1 MTTARLRSASLIMP
15 ALIFIAALFLAPV
28 VQILAGSFVQTN
40 SGGWTFTA
48 GLYEAFFTDAYSW
61 RLLERT
67 LRISAITTLA
77 CLVMAFPVALLMRRL
92 SSAQRTVLA
101 ILLLSPLLTSVVV
114 RTLAWVILLGPV
126 GLINKTLGVL
136 GIAPV
141 ALMYNDIGVII
152 GLTHVFFGY
161 MLLAITASMLKLDE
175 RLVLAAINLG
185 ASRWQV
191 LRTIVF
197 PLCLPG
203 IVSGSVLVFTMSA
216 SAYIVPVLLGG
227 TATKVMATE
236 VYDLA
241 INYLEWKEAA
251 VVAAVLFVTV
261 WLIVAALA
269 RFATRHERIG
279 EGG

>member
-1 MTTARLRSASLIMP
+1 MRSASLIMP

-28 VQILAGSFVQTN
+28 VQILAGSFVQVH
-40 SGGWTFTA
+40 SGGWTLTA
-48 GLYEAFFTDAYSW
+48 GLYEAFFADAYSW
-61 RLLERT
+61 GLLERT

-92 SSAQRTVLA
+92 SSTQRTVLA

-141 ALMYNDIGVII
+141 ALMYNDVGVII

-175 RLVLAAINLG
+175 RLMLAAINLG

-191 LRTIVF
+191 LRTIIF

-203 IVSGSVLVFTMSA
+203 VLSGSVLVFTMSA

-261 WLIVAALA
+261 WLIVAAVTRLA
-269 RFATRHERIG
+269 ARHERIG

>member
-28 VQILAGSFVQTN
+28 VQILAGSFVQTH
-40 SGGWTFTA
+40 SGGWTFTG

-92 SSAQRTVLA
+92 SSTQRTVLA
-101 ILLLSPLLTSVVV
+101 IVLLSPLLTSVVV

-141 ALMYNDIGVII
+141 ALMYNDVGVII

-191 LRTIVF
+191 LRTIVL

-261 WLIVAALA
+261 WLIVAAVARLA
-269 RFATRHERIG
+269 ARHERIG